1 MHLICLQM
9 GDVVYIHGACFLWVP
24 IIILD
29 FEISVV
35 HLHHRVVLVILP
47 QCSSSNCLAA
57 NNLVT
62 TVWLKQPTCFYYIDL
77 VVHLSQCCLPAVKV
91 LG

>member
-1 MHLICLQM
+1 MSYKHNPAILTTERASHLLTN

-29 FEISVV
+29 VEISVV

-47 QCSSSNCLAA
+47 Q
-57 NNLVT
+57 
-62 TVWLKQPTCFYYIDL
+62 
-77 VVHLSQCCLPAVKV
+77 
-91 LG
+91 